1 MAYIIVRKRYFLFC
15 FLWFTMIL
23 SVNGTVR
30 AAPELALTYKKPTN
44 TKEECMRKFMA
55 MLLAAV
61 LCVALLAGC
70 TDGSSDKSKE
80 ASETVSQNA
89 GDSGNTADSQETEK
103 EETTTETA
111 EAPAHVVV
119 ESLYFDA
126 VPRDIAEV
134 EKAINAITIPEI
146 NVEVELYPLAFSDA
160 STQVG
165 LMISSGSQLDLVVNF
180 RPDFLSLVNKNMVLE
195 ISDLLDQYGQGIKET
210 AADAIPGGYV
220 GDKLYG
226 IPSVEKYGNTYGL
239 LIDKEVVDTVGW
251 TKFEDLSVEELGQFL
266 AKAHEAY
273 PDTALIHL
281 TGGGNSV
288 DNFNMLYDVDY
299 LGSGSGTGGIMGIGE
314 GEGDEIVNV
323 FATEEYAEFCKTMHE
338 WYEAGYFNKDAATSM
353 EAGQN
358 AVTAGT
364 AKGYF
369 IQTELDMV
377 PAQSAAN
384 GLEMVALNTRS
395 QTLVMNNITSGT
407 WSIPYNCKNPEAAM
421 KFLNMMWTNEDII
434 NLIYYGVEGLDYRYM
449 EDGSGRITYLE
460 GETPQT
466 VGYHQWFGIYGNTP
480 LRLVWDSLPA
490 DYKDQLEEFKN
501 NINESNQ
508 SKFMG
513 YAFDPD
519 PVKTEYAA
527 VSDVISTYRTSLEC
541 GVTDPETT
549 LPQFLKDLEA
559 AGIDKIIEANQS
571 ALDAWKAAN

>member
-1 MAYIIVRKRYFLFC
+1 M
-15 FLWFTMIL
+15 
-23 SVNGTVR
+23 
-30 AAPELALTYKKPTN
+30 KK
-44 TKEECMRKFMA
+44 
-55 MLLAAV
+55 LAAWILAV
-61 LCVALLAGC
+61 VMAAVLLAGC
-70 TDGSSDKSKE
+70 TTTGSSGKP
-80 ASETVSQNA
+80 
-89 GDSGNTADSQETEK
+89 
-103 EETTTETA
+103 EETTTSVKGETGETPA
-111 EAPAHVVV
+111 NGSETKGTEEAVSEAPAHVVI

-134 EKAINAITIPEI
+134 EKAINEITIPEI
-146 NVEVELYPLAFSDA
+146 NVEVELYPLPFSDA

-165 LMISSGSQLDLVVNF
+165 LMISSGTPIDLVVNF

-195 ISDLLDQYGQGIKET
+195 ISDLLDQYGQGIKEA

-251 TKFEDLSVEELGQFL
+251 DKFEDLSVEELGQFL

-353 EAGQN
+353 EAGQS

-407 WSIPYNCKNPEAAM
+407 WSIPYHCENPEAAM
-421 KFLNMMWTNEDII
+421 KFLNLMWTNEDII
-434 NLIYYGVEGLDYRYM
+434 NLIYYGVEGLDYQFM
-449 EDGSGRITYLE
+449 DDGSGRITFPD
-460 GETPQT
+460 GESPQT

-480 LRLVWDSLPA
+480 LRLVWDGLPV
-490 DYKDQLEEFKN
+490 DYKEQLEKFKD

-513 YAFDPD
+513 YAFDPE

-527 VSDVISTYRTSLEC
+527 VSNVISTYRTSLEC
-541 GVTDPETT
+541 GVVDPETI